1 MSDNRMSGTDHYSN
15 VHYQRLGCASRGEAR
30 GYVQSPAS
38 GCRRFAHTSTFKDV
52 DHSLQRRV
60 LPLNYRRMLER
71 RAGLEPASDD
81 QRPHPFDLVFGDEY

>member
-1 MSDNRMSGTDHYSN
+1 MSNPR
-15 VHYQRLGCASRGEAR
+15 
-30 GYVQSPAS
+30 AS